1 MTHNQGGKMTPER
14 IVEIR
19 SDVSRWIKVLDDP
32 QDPEQFVDIAN
43 SAVDTVRE
51 LLDSMELKAKP

>member
-1 MTHNQGGKMTPER
+1 MTPER